1 MSENNKKELTYKEVW
16 EVLRAVDTSSMEYK
30 KQSLTY
36 IGWAD
41 AYACLIEHF
50 PQTTYIF
57 DEPVFYGEQGNQ
69 TCEVS
74 CTLYIGRLERTIH
87 LPVMSSGMPMKSI
100 ANPTSRDINDAR
112 QRAFVKA
119 CGMFGLGLYLWERKT
134 HESKPNLDSGVM
146 PF

>member
-1 MSENNKKELTYKEVW
+1 MSDKKTKELSYKEVW
-16 EVLRAVDTSSMEYK
+16 EVLRAVNTSSMEYK

-41 AYACLIEHF
+41 AYACLMEHY
-50 PQTTYIF
+50 PEATYVF
-57 DEPVFYGEQGNQ
+57 DEPTFYGEEGSK

-74 CTLYIGRLERTIH
+74 CTIYIDRLERTIY

-100 ANPTSRDINDAR
+100 VNPTSRDINDAKAR
-112 QRAFVKA
+112 CLVKVL
-119 CGMFGLGLYLWERKT
+119 GMFGLGLHLWEKKKSSSST
-134 HESKPNLDSGVM
+134 PPSDEM

>member
-1 MSENNKKELTYKEVW
+1 MSDKKTKELSYKEVW
-16 EVLRAVDTSSMEYK
+16 EVLRAVNTSSMEYK

-41 AYACLIEHF
+41 AYACLMEHY
-50 PQTTYIF
+50 PEATYVF
-57 DEPVFYGEQGNQ
+57 DEPTFYGEEGSK

-74 CTLYIGRLERTIH
+74 CTIYIDRLERTIC

-100 ANPTSRDINDAR
+100 VNPSSRDINDAR
-112 QRAFVKA
+112 QRAFVKT
-119 CGMFGLGLYLWERKT
+119 CGMFGLGLHLWERKT
-134 HESKPNLDSGVM
+134 YETKTDLGSGEM

>member
-1 MSENNKKELTYKEVW
+1 MSDKKTKELSYKEVW
-16 EVLRAVDTSSMEYK
+16 EVLRAVNTSSMEYK

-41 AYACLIEHF
+41 AYACLMEHY
-50 PQTTYIF
+50 PEATYVF
-57 DEPVFYGEQGNQ
+57 DEPTFYGEEGSK

-74 CTLYIGRLERTIH
+74 CTVYIDRLERTIY

-100 ANPTSRDINDAR
+100 VNPTSRDINDAR

-119 CGMFGLGLYLWERKT
+119 CGMFGLGLHLWERKT
-134 HESKPNLDSGVM
+134 YETKTDLGSGEM

>member
-1 MSENNKKELTYKEVW
+1 MSDNKKELTYKGVW

-41 AYACLIEHF
+41 AYACLIEHY
-50 PQTTYIF
+50 PEATYVF
-57 DEPVFYGEQGNQ
+57 DEPVFYGIEGNK

-74 CTLYIGRLERTIH
+74 CTIYIDRLERTIH
-87 LPVMSSGMPMKSI
+87 LPVMTSSLPMKSI
-100 ANPTSRDINDAR
+100 ENPTSRDINDAR

-119 CGMFGLGLYLWERKT
+119 CGMFGLGLHLWE
-134 HESKPNLDSGVM
+134 
-146 PF
+146 

>member
-1 MSENNKKELTYKEVW
+1 MSDNKKELTYKGVW

-41 AYACLIEHF
+41 AYACLIEHY
-50 PQTTYIF
+50 PEATYVF
-57 DEPVFYGEQGNQ
+57 DEPVFYGIEGNK

-74 CTLYIGRLERTIH
+74 CTIYIDRLERTIH
-87 LPVMSSGMPMKSI
+87 LPVMTSSLPMKSI
-100 ANPTSRDINDAR
+100 ENPTSRDINDAR

-119 CGMFGLGLYLWERKT
+119 CGMFGLGLHLWERKT
-134 HESKPNLDSGVM
+134 HENKQEFGNSEM

>member
-1 MSENNKKELTYKEVW
+1 MSDKKTKELSYKEVW
-16 EVLRAVDTSSMEYK
+16 EVLRAVNTSSMEYK

-41 AYACLIEHF
+41 AYACLMEHY
-50 PQTTYIF
+50 PEATYVF
-57 DEPVFYGEQGNQ
+57 DEPTFYGEEGSK

-74 CTLYIGRLERTIH
+74 CTIYIDRLERTIY

-100 ANPTSRDINDAR
+100 VNPTSRDINDAR

-119 CGMFGLGLYLWERKT
+119 CGMFGLGLHLWERKT
-134 HESKPNLDSGVM
+134 YETKTDLGSGEM